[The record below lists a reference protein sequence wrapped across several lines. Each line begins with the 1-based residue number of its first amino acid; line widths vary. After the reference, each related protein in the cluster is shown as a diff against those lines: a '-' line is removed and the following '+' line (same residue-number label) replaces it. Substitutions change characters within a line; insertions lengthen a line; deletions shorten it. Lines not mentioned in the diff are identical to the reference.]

1 MYDNIVLEERQGPR
15 EKISAAL
22 TPFGAER
29 RLLRDLDYDKLSTP
43 EALML
48 FVLAAFAEK
57 RTGEVRE
64 RLSRIA
70 EAAKCG
76 CERTARRRLQH
87 LDSLGFLTY
96 LPGRGRGRFSRV
108 ILLHETWG
116 KGMVARME
124 KGTEKGTPGCPLCVT
139 GCQRREM
146 PTGRESG
153 DQGRENTASFPPV
166 PPFLVPTDLA
176 APPTPT
182 NADIALEIAREFWE
196 WRRKPSERP
205 FDMLHW
211 GAIDQERRKVS
222 TLIHT
227 HGVERVRQAF
237 ALVKERYGEK
247 RPANVGMLGYFCTD
261 YEKIKREGRR
271 AEERR
276 RRDDADARWRKTRP
290 YKVLDRTDPELIAS
304 LYRQLRKRTEE
315 RERKKREEAR
325 DGG

>member
-1 MYDNIVLEERQGPR
+1 
-15 EKISAAL
+15 
-22 TPFGAER
+22 
-29 RLLRDLDYDKLSTP
+29 
-43 EALML
+43 
-48 FVLAAFAEK
+48 
-57 RTGEVRE
+57 
-64 RLSRIA
+64 
-70 EAAKCG
+70 
-76 CERTARRRLQH
+76 
-87 LDSLGFLTY
+87 
-96 LPGRGRGRFSRV
+96 
-108 ILLHETWG
+108 
-116 KGMVARME
+116 
-124 KGTEKGTPGCPLCVT
+124 
-139 GCQRREM
+139 
-146 PTGRESG
+146 
-153 DQGRENTASFPPV
+153 
-166 PPFLVPTDLA
+166 
-176 APPTPT
+176 
-182 NADIALEIAREFWE
+182 
-196 WRRKPSERP
+196 
-205 FDMLHW
+205 MLHW